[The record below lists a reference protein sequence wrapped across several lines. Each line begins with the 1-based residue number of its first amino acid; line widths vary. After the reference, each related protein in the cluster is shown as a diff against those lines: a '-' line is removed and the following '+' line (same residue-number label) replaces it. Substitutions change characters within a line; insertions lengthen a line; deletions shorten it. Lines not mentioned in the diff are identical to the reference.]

1 MKTPNTPC
9 YTVLAVLVL
18 LFGSSFSAECFTTD
32 PGVTDLGVSAGGDTP
47 QGDLAVAIGCAAG
60 QTFQGSFA
68 TALGSFAGQAFQGSN
83 ATALGSQGGFA
94 TALGSF
100 AGQTF
105 QGPFATA
112 LGSYAANTNQGSYAI
127 AIGFM
132 AGETNQAIYA
142 VSIGY
147 LAGQNSQGTAATAIG
162 LNAGQANQGQY
173 ATAVGIYA
181 GQTNQ
186 AANAL
191 AVGAG
196 AGSINQGNFAVA
208 IGSYAGLSNQ
218 PSDSII
224 LNASGVPLN
233 GSTNGFYVDPVRPDT
248 FTEYSIF
255 YNPSTAEIT
264 YGDSGS
270 IASNPVFLST
280 LTNQIA
286 TASNNLGIAT
296 KSDIATISNAITQL
310 SAQTSPSNAAFVSAI
325 AENILTSSNNYGV
338 AIKQNQ
344 SLSFP
349 EIPIQTITPTKTVT
363 MKVTSSAK
371 LTPII
376 YSCGNSAIAVVSN
389 NILQL
394 VGSGTTT
401 IIASQA
407 GNASYNPISAS
418 QALIVNK
425 AVQTLSFPAIPAQ
438 TFSPFKTIALK
449 ATSSAKLSQIT
460 YLCSNSAV
468 GITSNNILQLEG
480 TGTTTVTATQSG
492 NTYFAPATATQAL
505 IVR

>member
-18 LFGSSFSAECFTTD
+18 LFGSSFSAECFPID

-47 QGDLAVAIGCAAG
+47 QGDCAVAIGCE
-60 QTFQGSFA
+60 
-68 TALGSFAGQAFQGSN
+68 AGQAFQGSN
-83 ATALGSQGGFA
+83 ATALGSFAGQNFQGNNA

-100 AGQTF
+100 A
-105 QGPFATA
+105 
-112 LGSYAANTNQGSYAI
+112 ANISQGSYAI

-132 AGETNQAIYA
+132 AGETNQEIYA

-147 LAGQNSQGTAATAIG
+147 LAGQNFQGTAATAIG

-173 ATAVGIYA
+173 AT
-181 GQTNQ
+181 
-186 AANAL
+186 

-233 GSTNGFYVDPVRPDT
+233 GSINGFYVDPVRPDT